1 MSVLVLTFLI
11 HSLTCSPLFAQTYL
25 PYSDYDLNMT
35 AKTSDNP
42 DVTRDMKP
50 QGSPNFTMF
59 TPQPSNV
66 SVRETTAVLMP
77 ENTAITVA
85 ERESILET
93 TIAAILKTT
102 EVPSTEVDS
111 EDTFETTPKPSIEYV
126 TSSISQTLEGTRPQ
140 TPIQT
145 SHHVSWLVPTQA
157 TPPETFASTPFSSA
171 SQNEQ
176 SSTKSTVEDVTSKS
190 NPTKTLT
197 VVTPSMIPESAKTS
211 FSKPSSDLNP
221 TSTVGSTASSHT
233 PVSKSQN
240 FGIVIIIII
249 ALVVCMS
256 GIIFMSMF
264 FNKRRKR
271 RSENFSFRTGGSS
284 KSKMKKGT
292 DDDAWFGPVA
302 LKGDE
307 EVEAGEEVGN
317 GVDGDGEGVQVVLST
332 FMAKEEEKDGV
343 NGSCVGA
350 KEDIK
355 KDEEVPML
363 STDEDV
369 EKAVT
374 HSPPLSSSLP
384 PPLSETAA
392 GEQNGSP
399 AFCLT
404 SAV

>member
-25 PYSDYDLNMT
+25 PSSDYDLNMT
-35 AKTSDNP
+35 TETSE
-42 DVTRDMKP
+42 DVTRGM
-50 QGSPNFTMF
+50 GSPNFSMF

-66 SVRETTAVLMP
+66 PVRETTAVPMP

-85 ERESILET
+85 ETESILET

-145 SHHVSWLVPTQA
+145 SHHVSRVVPTQA
-157 TPPETFASTPFSSA
+157 TTPETFASTPFSSA

-176 SSTKSTVEDVTSKS
+176 SSTKSTVDDVTSKS

-211 FSKPSSDLNP
+211 FSKPSSDLKP
-221 TSTVGSTASSHT
+221 TSTVGSTASSPT
-233 PVSKSQN
+233 PVPIIQG
-240 FGIVIIIII
+240 FGIVIIII

-271 RSENFSFRTGGSS
+271 RSENFSYSFRTGGSS

-307 EVEAGEEVGN
+307 AVEAGEEGGN
-317 GVDGDGEGVQVVLST
+317 EVDGDGEGVQVVLST

-355 KDEEVPML
+355 KDEEVPL
-363 STDEDV
+363 LITDEDV
-369 EKAVT
+369 EKAVS
-374 HSPPLSSSLP
+374 HSPPLSSSLS